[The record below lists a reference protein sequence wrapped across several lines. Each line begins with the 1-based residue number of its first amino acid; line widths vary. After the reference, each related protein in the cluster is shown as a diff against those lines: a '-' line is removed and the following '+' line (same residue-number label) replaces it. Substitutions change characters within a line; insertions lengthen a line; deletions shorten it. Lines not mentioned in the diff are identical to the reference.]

1 MGGGASSATRGI
13 FGSGGYGLTVMDFIT
28 FASAGNATD
37 FADMQ
42 STNQNTACS
51 SETMGLMIGGNSAT
65 NVIQFI
71 IIATKA
77 NALDF
82 GDLTSTSRYPSANS
96 NGHGGLA

>member
-1 MGGGASSATRGI
+1 
-13 FGSGGYGLTVMDFIT
+13 
-28 FASAGNATD
+28 
-37 FADMQ
+37 
-42 STNQNTACS
+42 
-51 SETMGLMIGGNSAT
+51 MGLMIGGNSAT